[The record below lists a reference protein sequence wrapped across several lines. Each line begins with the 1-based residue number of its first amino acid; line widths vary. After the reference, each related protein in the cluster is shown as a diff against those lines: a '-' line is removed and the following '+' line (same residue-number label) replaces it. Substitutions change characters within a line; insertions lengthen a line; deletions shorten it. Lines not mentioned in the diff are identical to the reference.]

1 MSDWIAV
8 GAMAVVAA
16 FVTGG
21 MISTSWLLRPNV
33 PEQGKRAPYESG
45 EVPTGSARAVQ
56 FNVQYYLV
64 ALVFVVFAVEIAF
77 IIPWAVV
84 FETAVIEVGL
94 VRVAAPMAVFL
105 AVLVAGLGWAWQAG
119 ALEWQTQPTPSRT
132 ETDQ

>member
-1 MSDWIAV
+1 MGDWIAV
-8 GAMAVVAA
+8 GAMVVVAV

-21 MISTSWLLRPNV
+21 MIGTSWLLRPSV

-45 EVPTGSARAVQ
+45 EVPTGAARTVQ

-64 ALVFVVFAVEIAF
+64 ALVFVVFAAEVAF
-77 IIPWAVV
+77 IIPWTVV
-84 FETAVIEVGL
+84 FETAIAEVGL

-119 ALEWQTQPTPSRT
+119 ALEWRTRPRSSRT
-132 ETDQ
+132 ETDR